1 VTRWSIGDLAR
12 ASGLTIRTLYHYDEI
27 GLVSASER
35 TPSGHRRYTEDDV
48 RLLYRVRTLR
58 QLGFSLDDIRSM
70 LSSSDSLHSLFTAQL
85 AALNAQAAK
94 LDELRT
100 RVEGLLRHDDTESL
114 LTTLE
119 MMSVYE
125 SYFTADQLTSL
136 RSRAAAMGP
145 EAVEG
150 LKTEWFSLAASLRE
164 HMNTGTP
171 ADDPAV
177 QELSLKWDRLAAEF
191 HGDDPAIKAAAAAS
205 WADNKA
211 AISTQVGWPADD
223 GLVDYVNRARASR

>member
-1 VTRWSIGDLAR
+1 MTRWSIGDLAR

-58 QLGFSLDDIRSM
+58 QLGFALDDIRSM
-70 LSSSDSLHSLFTAQL
+70 LSSSDSLHGLFTAQL

-94 LDELRT
+94 LDQLRS

-125 SYFTADQLTSL
+125 SYFTTEQLTSL
-136 RSRAAAMGP
+136 RSRAAAMGT
-145 EAVEG
+145 EAVEA
-150 LKTEWFSLAASLRE
+150 LKTEWFELAASLRE
-164 HMNTGTP
+164 HMNAGTP
-171 ADDPAV
+171 VDDPAV
-177 QELSLKWDRLAAEF
+177 QELSLKWDQLGAKF
-191 HGDDPAIKAAAAAS
+191 TGDDPAIKAAAAAS
-205 WADNKA
+205 WEDNKA